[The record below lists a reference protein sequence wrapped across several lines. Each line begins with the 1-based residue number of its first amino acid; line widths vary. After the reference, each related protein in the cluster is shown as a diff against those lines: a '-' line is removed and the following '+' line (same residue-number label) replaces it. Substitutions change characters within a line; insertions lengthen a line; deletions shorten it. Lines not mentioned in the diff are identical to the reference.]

1 MNTVNL
7 IGNLTYDIEIKQAGG
22 TSVTNF
28 TVAVRN
34 PYKPDNADF
43 IRCVAFGKTAELL
56 NSYVKKG
63 QKIALE
69 GRIQTSKFEDK
80 EGNPR
85 TSTEVLV
92 GQFHFLEPKRNEN
105 EPQEDTPQPESES
118 LPF

>member
-7 IGNLTYDIEIKQAGG
+7 IGNLTHDIELKQAGG
-22 TSVTNF
+22 TAVTNF

-34 PYKPDNADF
+34 PYRPDTADF
-43 IRCVAFGKTAELL
+43 IRCVAFGKTADLL
-56 NSYVKKG
+56 NNYVKKG

-69 GRIQTSKFEDK
+69 GRIQTSKYEDK
-80 EGNPR
+80 DGNPR

-92 GQFHFLEPKRNEN
+92 GQFHFLEPKRNN
-105 EPQEDTPQPESES
+105 ESEDETTQPEGES